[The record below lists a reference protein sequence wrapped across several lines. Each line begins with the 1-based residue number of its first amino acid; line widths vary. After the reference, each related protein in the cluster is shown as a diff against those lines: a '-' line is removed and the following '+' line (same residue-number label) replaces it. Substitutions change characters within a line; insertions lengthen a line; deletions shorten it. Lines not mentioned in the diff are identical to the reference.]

1 MPTSCRKPLYTP
13 ANGTGASSGATEGR
27 GSSSAC
33 GAQLCAQRRVW
44 HHPNTAEGQVRTPRS
59 QMPASLPPSEGTA
72 PGLLTPKQHK
82 GNKTTG
88 SPHGLPQRLH
98 SEGGTP
104 QGLQSC
110 RRGHGERNEK
120 LGWTP
125 AQMRWVSKINLST
138 VKRSHKVWE
147 LLPALSPAR
156 SCSAAS
162 TRLRGA
168 PWHRVA
174 ELQQGGDSAVAPP
187 APGGSGALGLV
198 PRTCAWCRMSQGNP
212 GGNWLPEAMQR
223 HRAHMAVPP
232 SPQPRQ
238 DRGRA
243 VPRGVGP
250 GEGEAV
256 PKAPTQ
262 HHSCT

>member
-1 MPTSCRKPLYTP
+1 
-13 ANGTGASSGATEGR
+13 
-27 GSSSAC
+27 
-33 GAQLCAQRRVW
+33 
-44 HHPNTAEGQVRTPRS
+44 
-59 QMPASLPPSEGTA
+59 MPASLPPSEGTA

-104 QGLQSC
+104 QGLQSS

-174 ELQQGGDSAVAPP
+174 ELQQGGDSAVALP

-262 HHSCT
+262 HHSRT

>member
-1 MPTSCRKPLYTP
+1 
-13 ANGTGASSGATEGR
+13 
-27 GSSSAC
+27 
-33 GAQLCAQRRVW
+33 
-44 HHPNTAEGQVRTPRS
+44 
-59 QMPASLPPSEGTA
+59 MPASLPPSEGTA

-187 APGGSGALGLV
+187 APGSSGALGLV
-198 PRTCAWCRMSQGNP
+198 PRTCAWCGMSQGNSL
-212 GGNWLPEAMQR
+212 GNWLPEAMQR

-232 SPQPRQ
+232 SLSHAGAEAGLCPAGSGLGRERPSQKHPRSTTAAHNHSQ
-238 DRGRA
+238 QLSL
-243 VPRGVGP
+243 GP
-250 GEGEAV
+250 FL
-256 PKAPTQ
+256 
-262 HHSCT
+262 